1 MAKRITLKAAEAAY
15 LKQKEKVKQLK
26 EQLKAAENDLKTKE
40 ETLSEIEKKTAL
52 DKISKALFGNGN
64 VTSNEINEIVEFI
77 NMQSEEKKKKV
88 VTNDNFSES
97 NEVTT
102 SNEIK
107 N

>member
-1 MAKRITLKAAEAAY
+1 MAKKITLKAAETAY

-40 ETLSEIEKKTAL
+40 ETLSELEKKTAL

-77 NMQSEEKKKKV
+77 NMQSEEKAKKV

-102 SNEIK
+102 SNES
-107 N
+107 NN

>member
-1 MAKRITLKAAEAAY
+1 MAKKITLKAAETAY

-26 EQLKAAENDLKTKE
+26 EQLKAAEDDLKTKE
-40 ETLSEIEKKTAL
+40 ETLSELEKKTAL

-77 NMQSEEKKKKV
+77 NMQSEDKAKKV